1 MTSATT
7 TSPATSALVL
17 PPRPRA
23 RRRRAAR
30 RYFRAH
36 KITACWVALAAGF
49 VVLALIGPAI
59 APHDPEVPDPSLA
72 LTGPSLS
79 HPFGVD
85 GSGFD
90 IFSQALAAPRTDLG
104 IAIAGT
110 LIALAFGLVLGTLAG
125 YYQGTRSVQSAAGE
139 TLMRVADVVQAFPI
153 FILALGLVAMRG
165 PGATNVIIALAL
177 VNFPL
182 FLRLIRSETLALRER
197 AFVDGA
203 RASGLSDMR
212 IALKHILPNAIAPA
226 AVLVSVNIGFGI
238 LLTAG
243 LSYIGAGV
251 RPPTPELGAMVSAGA
266 STIVTGQWWTAVF
279 PGIVIALVV
288 LSFAFVG
295 QAVEALLDPRSR
307 T

>member
-1 MTSATT
+1 MTTQTMTSPTAAAT
-7 TSPATSALVL
+7 L
-17 PPRPRA
+17 PPRPCG

-36 KITACWVALAAGF
+36 KPTAFWVLLAIGF
-49 VVLALIGPAI
+49 GVLAFIGPLI

-85 GSGFD
+85 SLGFD
-90 IFSQALAAPRTDLG
+90 VFSQTIAAPRTDLG
-104 IAIAGT
+104 IAIAGA
-110 LIALAFGLVLGTLAG
+110 LIALVLGLVLGTLAG
-125 YYQGTRSVQSAAGE
+125 YYQGSRSVQGVLGE
-139 TLMRVADVVQAFPI
+139 TLMRIADVIQAFPI

-165 PGATNVIIALAL
+165 PGATNVIIALTL

-197 AFVDGA
+197 AFVDAA
-203 RASGLSDMR
+203 RASGLGDVR
-212 IALKHILPNAIAPA
+212 IALKHILPNALAPA

-251 RPPTPELGAMVSAGA
+251 RPPTPELGAMVSGGA
-266 STIVTGQWWTAVF
+266 STIITGQWWPAVF
-279 PGIVIALVV
+279 PGIAIALVV
-288 LSFAFVG
+288 LAFAFVG
-295 QAVEALLDPRSR
+295 QAIEALLDPRSR
-307 T
+307 A

>member
-1 MTSATT
+1 MTSTASTA
-7 TSPATSALVL
+7 SSAVAGF

-23 RRRRAAR
+23 RRRRAAA

-36 KITACWVALAAGF
+36 KLTAFWVALAGVFA
-49 VVLALIGPAI
+49 VLAFVGPLL
-59 APHDPEVPDPSLA
+59 APHDPEVPDPSLS

-85 GSGFD
+85 ASGFD
-90 IFSQALAAPRTDLG
+90 IFSQTLAAPRTDLG

-110 LIALAFGLVLGTLAG
+110 LIALVLGLVLGTLAG
-125 YYQGTRSVQSAAGE
+125 YYQGTRSVQGVLGE
-139 TLMRVADVVQAFPI
+139 SLMRVADIVQAFPI

-165 PGATNVIIALAL
+165 PGATNVIVALAL

-197 AFVDGA
+197 AFVDAA
-203 RASGLSDMR
+203 RAAGLGDLR
-212 IALKHILPNAIAPA
+212 IVLRHLLPNALAPA
-226 AVLVSVNIGFGI
+226 AVLVSVNIGFGM

-243 LSYIGAGV
+243 LSFIGAGV

-266 STIVTGQWWTAVF
+266 STILTGQWWPAVF
-279 PGIVIALVV
+279 PGIVIALIV

-295 QAVEALLDPRSR
+295 KAAEALLDPRSR
-307 T
+307 A

>member
-1 MTSATT
+1 MTSVVETA
-7 TSPATSALVL
+7 PAAAPTL
-17 PPRPRA
+17 PPPPRA
-23 RRRRAAR
+23 RRRRAAG

-36 KITACWVALAAGF
+36 KVTACWVALAAAF
-49 VVLALIGPAI
+49 VVLALVGPLL
-59 APHDPEVPDPSLA
+59 APHDPEVPDPNLTLA
-72 LTGPSLS
+72 APSAA

-104 IAIAGT
+104 IAVAGT
-110 LIALAFGLVLGTLAG
+110 LIALFFGLVLGTLAG
-125 YYQGTRSVQSAAGE
+125 YYQGTRTVQSFFGE
-139 TLMRVADVVQAFPI
+139 SLMRIADVVQAFPI
-153 FILALGLVAMRG
+153 FIHALGLVAMRG

-182 FLRLIRSETLALRER
+182 FLRLIRSHTLELRER
-197 AFVDGA
+197 AFVDAA
-203 RASGLSDMR
+203 RAAGLGDMR
-212 IALKHILPNAIAPA
+212 IVLRHILPNTIAPA

-251 RPPTPELGAMVSAGA
+251 RPPTPELGAMISAGT
-266 STIVTGQWWTAVF
+266 STIITGQWWPAVF
-279 PGIVIALVV
+279 PGVVIALIV

-295 QAVEALLDPRSR
+295 QAVEELLDPRSR
-307 T
+307 S